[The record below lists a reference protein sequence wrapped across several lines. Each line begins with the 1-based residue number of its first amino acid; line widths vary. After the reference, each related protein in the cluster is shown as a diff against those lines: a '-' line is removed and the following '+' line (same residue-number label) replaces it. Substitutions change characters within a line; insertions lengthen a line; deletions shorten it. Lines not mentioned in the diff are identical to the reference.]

1 MTENNLSSAIDT
13 TRLDYAASDN
23 RSKAE
28 YFGVS
33 TETWG
38 RVLVI
43 AALFAAVFWP
53 NLRRLWLK
61 TNPFTGE
68 ANWSHSIFVPLIG
81 LYYLFINREELIKA
95 GATDFIWGRFL
106 RPGRAVVAAVMAA
119 VGAGMY
125 FVAESRS
132 GLVFSMISAI
142 GSAVGALGVL
152 VFLLDWSLGII
163 LFGIAVYVYGI
174 YPGQND
180 YLKDLGMVITLFGVV
195 LMLNGWKAMKIAWFP
210 VAFLVCAIPWPG
222 LVYSWVAEPLSH
234 MAAHFAVDVLKLTG
248 VDGQWAGSKIIIFGQ
263 PGQPPRVLNVEEA
276 CAGMKS
282 LMTFIA
288 VSGAVAFLPPRPLW
302 QRIIIVVSAV
312 PIAIFCNMMRISVT
326 GLLDHY
332 VSTKWSDS
340 FAHQFVGI
348 IMLLPAFFL
357 ILMVAGIL
365 ERVFITEADDNEAVA
380 LRTGA
385 FQVAAIQPRSAAA
398 PVVNRPVTAPMAT
411 PTATAGPRAAAAG
424 PVKAL
429 RAVIP
434 QTVPAAVIPPRPPVA
449 PVPPGRVPT
458 GPIPTGPIPTGPIPP
473 APRMTPPRPGTA
485 PTPRSPVAG
494 GGVPPVARPAAVPP
508 GGIPPR
514 PVGAPRPPVTPPP
527 YKPVDPASARSAGNQ
542 AGSSPGNPT
551 GPAKEKP

>member
-1 MTENNLSSAIDT
+1 M
-13 TRLDYAASDN
+13 
-23 RSKAE
+23 
-28 YFGVS
+28 
-33 TETWG
+33 
-38 RVLVI
+38 I
-43 AALFAAVFWP
+43 AGLFAAVFWP

-68 ANWSHSIFVPLIG
+68 ANWSHSIFVPVIG
-81 LYYLFINREELIKA
+81 LYYLFVNREELIRA
-95 GATDFIWGRFL
+95 GASDFIGGRFL
-106 RPGRAVVAAVMAA
+106 RPGRVGVATVMA
-119 VGAGMY
+119 VSGAGMY
-125 FVAESRS
+125 LLAQSRP
-132 GLVFSMISAI
+132 GLVFSMASAI
-142 GSAVGALGVL
+142 GVAVGALGLL
-152 VFLLDWSLGII
+152 VFMLDWSLGII
-163 LFGIAVYVYGI
+163 LFGMAVYVYGI

-195 LMLNGWKAMKIAWFP
+195 LMLNGWNAMKIAWFP

-302 QRIIIVVSAV
+302 QRLIIVASAV

-357 ILMVAGIL
+357 ILLVAGIL
-365 ERVFITEADDNEAVA
+365 ERIFIAEADDKDAEV
-380 LRTGA
+380 LRSA
-385 FQVAAIQPRSAAA
+385 FQVAAISPQGTPPVNPPRVAPVARTQPQAPAA
-398 PVVNRPVTAPMAT
+398 PVKPIQAIAAAIQPA
-411 PTATAGPRAAAAG
+411 TATASSGSASAVQRPTASPGASPARPTVAAIPAQPRVTPPRPAPARPASAPVTRNPAG
-424 PVKAL
+424 AGGFSPGLPPAP
-429 RAVIP
+429 R
-434 QTVPAAVIPPRPPVA
+434 PAAIPPNGMPARPPAGTRAPLNPPAYKPVTPRPPV
-449 PVPPGRVPT
+449 PP
-458 GPIPTGPIPTGPIPP
+458 
-473 APRMTPPRPGTA
+473 
-485 PTPRSPVAG
+485 
-494 GGVPPVARPAAVPP
+494 
-508 GGIPPR
+508 
-514 PVGAPRPPVTPPP
+514 
-527 YKPVDPASARSAGNQ
+527 
-542 AGSSPGNPT
+542 
-551 GPAKEKP
+551 KEKS